1 MRWRWDRPGPQPL
14 RVSTESRE
22 ARAHPGPEGSGS
34 APPNP
39 SPRFAARSPRGA
51 LMVRGA
57 TLSELVAVITTPVR
71 EETKRKSVNMSNLPV
86 VAKLVM
92 ARRTGGGH
100 ADINELHSLCDPSI
114 Y

>member
-1 MRWRWDRPGPQPL
+1 MALGQARPPTAPGLHGKPRGPRPPRPRGQ
-14 RVSTESRE
+14 RV
-22 ARAHPGPEGSGS
+22 RAAQSIPEVCC
-34 APPNP
+34 
-39 SPRFAARSPRGA
+39 ARSPRGA